1 MPVPSLASAD
11 ACHQLEHRPPP
22 ALLRSFEQ
30 CIRQR
35 RNLFCV
41 PNLGFATDAYDRG
54 QHLGNFV
61 NCPAPTRLTEIASST
76 SADTGRERVHADIPT
91 SRVDEATGDLPG
103 QRSREIHNK
112 RRNVIRIQALGGS
125 NATKGPRR
133 GVITWKQLSRSAGQY
148 AVRSNSARAEVS
160 R

>member
-30 CIRQR
+30 GVRQR

-41 PNLGFATDAYDRG
+41 PNLGVATDAYNRG
-54 QHLGNFV
+54 QHVGNFV
-61 NCPAPTRLTEIASST
+61 NCPAPTRLTEIGGST
-76 SADTGRERVHADIPT
+76 SADTGGKRVDADVPT
-91 SRVDEATGDLPG
+91 SCVDETTSDLPG
-103 QRSREIHNK
+103 PRSREIHNQ

-125 NATKGPRR
+125 NASKG
-133 GVITWKQLSRSAGQY
+133 
-148 AVRSNSARAEVS
+148 AR
-160 R
+160 